1 MRKTNTSPSIAKM
14 ARMSLLIAI
23 VILLTFTPLGYIVI
37 GPIAA
42 TTIQMP
48 VIIGA
53 ALMGP
58 AAGATLGA
66 IFGLSAIAKI
76 LMMPGA
82 DVFATTIMN
91 YNFFLYAFI
100 AIAPR
105 LLMGWLSGL
114 LILLLKK
121 VEPLHR
127 LGKGAGSFAVAGFI
141 GSMMNTVFYLGA
153 LWMFASQIV
162 ADFYQMDVSGVGTM
176 VMGVA
181 YSAGVPEAIVSAL
194 VVGAVCRAMGVIDKT

>member
-1 MRKTNTSPSIAKM
+1 
-14 ARMSLLIAI
+14 
-23 VILLTFTPLGYIVI
+23 
-37 GPIAA
+37 
-42 TTIQMP
+42 
-48 VIIGA
+48 
-53 ALMGP
+53 MGP

-66 IFGLSAIAKI
+66 IFGLSAVAKI

-114 LILLLKK
+114 LVVGLQKIK
-121 VEPLHR
+121 PLHS
-127 LGKGAGSFAVAGFI
+127 LGKGAGSFAIAGFA
-141 GSMMNTVFYLGA
+141 GSMMNTVFYLGS
-153 LWMFASQIV
+153 LWVFASQIV
-162 ADFYQMDVSGVGTM
+162 ADYYQMDVSGVGAM

-181 YSAGVPEAIVSAL
+181 YTAGVPEAIVSAL
-194 VVGAVCRAMGVIDKT
+194 VVGAVCRAMGVVDRT